1 MPRCCHKI
9 EGEFTPSYASVLVA
23 GLDLATA
30 VQALEASIIC
40 PCVTT
45 WCSDCYQ
52 VSLLTTD
59 MPLFP
64 SPSAYY
70 AHMLALHGRMLVE

>member
-1 MPRCCHKI
+1 M
-9 EGEFTPSYASVLVA
+9 
-23 GLDLATA
+23 
-30 VQALEASIIC
+30 QALEASIIC